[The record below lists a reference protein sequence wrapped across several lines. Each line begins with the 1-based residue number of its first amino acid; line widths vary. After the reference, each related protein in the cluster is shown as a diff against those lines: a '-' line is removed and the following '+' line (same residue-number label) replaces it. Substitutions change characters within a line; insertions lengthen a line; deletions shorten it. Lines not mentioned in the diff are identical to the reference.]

1 VEACSGSLVRGRG
14 GFFLA
19 LPFEPVVAKGFNRMR
34 RALGAVATAHVVCG
48 TVVRTTPADAFRM
61 FWVNRN
67 FFGHRLIAAYWVGE
81 IVTPSLFVE
90 ALQELWFLLGNF
102 IGACLGAICAV
113 PDFLETVHDLTA
125 KA

>member
-1 VEACSGSLVRGRG
+1 LGESE
-14 GFFLA
+14 FFWSS
-19 LPFEPVVAKGFNRMR
+19 PY
-34 RALGAVATAHVVCG
+34 
-48 TVVRTTPADAFRM
+48 
-61 FWVNRN
+61 
-67 FFGHRLIAAYWVGE
+67 AAYWVGE

-113 PDFLETVHDLTA
+113 PDFLETVHALTA